1 MASVTKN
8 LKDTLKNSAICHLS
22 QYAVLIILQN
32 IGNIQTILLNRKI
45 RKMIEITPEESNKG
59 VILDKDDKGGV
70 FIKFLSE
77 EAKNIIVNY
86 DFNEDEIKYLKEVLT
101 NLKIIRNDLEYK

>member
-1 MASVTKN
+1 
-8 LKDTLKNSAICHLS
+8 
-22 QYAVLIILQN
+22 
-32 IGNIQTILLNRKI
+32 
-45 RKMIEITPEESNKG
+45 MIEITPEESNKG

-86 DFNEDEIKYLKEVLT
+86 DFNEDEIKTINESNEKYQRRRPRRLIKP
-101 NLKIIRNDLEYK
+101 